1 MNLRF
6 AFRHA
11 LRESRSGWRRIG
23 LYMSS
28 ITLGVAA
35 LVAINSFR
43 GSLVGSVEQES
54 RNLLGADLRLTSNR
68 PFTEPVQA
76 IIDSAAQQYEL
87 STVTTL
93 VSMASAP
100 STGEVRL
107 IQLRATEGA
116 YPFYG
121 SVVTKPAD
129 AWARRSEGQTA
140 LVDPALL
147 THLNVGVGDSIQV
160 GNIAF
165 AIAGTLETAP
175 GGFSFRS
182 ALGPRVYIDARH
194 LDATGLL
201 QFGSMNQRQAFF
213 RIPDEKALQQFVDR
227 RHDIFRQNLVDF
239 DTAEEQGDN
248 LAEMLD
254 VLTRFL
260 ALVGL
265 TALLLGGVGVAS
277 AVHVFMRDRRH
288 TVAVLRCIGGTQRDV
303 FLAYLLQAAMLGF
316 VGAAAGAL
324 IGIGVQAALP
334 AVLKDVL
341 PFQVAFEPDIVA
353 IAAGVGIGI
362 WAASLF
368 ALLPLLE
375 IRNITP
381 LHAIRREFEPARR
394 RFDAAQITA
403 FAALLI
409 SMVAISV
416 WQAGQLLPGLAFAG
430 ALLGTLVLLWL
441 TALLLIRATRRL
453 LPRQAPYVVRQGISS
468 LFRPQNQTIAVM
480 LGLGFGVFLLSTM
493 YVVQKN
499 LLGWLNIENRATQPN
514 LVAFDI
520 QTDQVDG
527 VRERITQNSG
537 IPAELTPIVTARI
550 ARINGRT
557 SAEIMSDTTARRV
570 EPWALRREYR
580 HTYRDSL
587 TSSENVIAGK
597 FFDGSTTAAQS
608 PAEIS
613 VETDV
618 AESLNVKL
626 GDRIT
631 WDVGGIEIETRIT
644 SLRRVD
650 WARFATNFF
659 VVFPP
664 GVLDRAPQTWVAL
677 ARVDGDSTRGIV
689 QRDLVAANPN
699 VSVIDVAQVQ
709 RALEDIVGKVT
720 LAVRFMALFS
730 ILAGIIVLIGAIAT
744 SRFQR
749 LRESV
754 LLKTIGATHA
764 QITGILLVEYIALG
778 LLAGLTGL
786 LLASIAGWAL
796 TTFFFELQFV
806 LPVLPLM
813 GLWISVAGLAV
824 VVGLVN
830 SRDLL
835 RRPPLAVLRE
845 SGE

>member
-1 MNLRF
+1 MSLRF
-6 AFRHA
+6 ALTHA

-28 ITLGVAA
+28 ITIGVAA

-43 GSLVGSVEQES
+43 GSLVGSVAQES
-54 RNLLGADLRLTSNR
+54 RNLLGADLRLSSNR

-76 IIDSAAQQYEL
+76 IIDSAAQKYEL

-100 STGEVRL
+100 STGSVRL
-107 IQLRATEGA
+107 VQLRAIEGG

-121 SVVTKPAD
+121 GAVTEPAD
-129 AWARRSEGQTA
+129 AWERRNEGRNA

-147 THLNVGVGDSIQV
+147 THLAITPGDSIQI
-160 GNIAF
+160 GNASF
-165 AIAGTLETAP
+165 AVTGTLETAP

-182 ALGPRVYIDARH
+182 ALGPRVYIDAQH

-213 RIPDEKALQQFVDR
+213 RISDEKELQRFVDQ

-239 DTAEEQGDN
+239 DTAEEQSDN
-248 LAEMLD
+248 LAEILD
-254 VLTRFL
+254 NLTRFL

-277 AVHVFMRDRRH
+277 AVHVFIRDKRH
-288 TVAVLRCIGGTQRDV
+288 TVAVLRCIGGTQREV
-303 FLAYLLQAAMLGF
+303 FLAYLLQAAMLGLA
-316 VGAAAGAL
+316 GAAAGAL

-334 AVLKDVL
+334 ALLRNVL
-341 PFQVAFEPDIVA
+341 PFPVTFELDVMA
-353 IAAGVGIGI
+353 IAAGVAIGI
-362 WAASLF
+362 WVASLF
-368 ALLPLLE
+368 ALLPLLS

-381 LHAIRREFEPARR
+381 LHALRREFEPEKR
-394 RFDAAQITA
+394 RFDGAQIA
-403 FAALLI
+403 ANLALLA
-409 SMVAISV
+409 SMVGISV

-430 ALLGTLVLLWL
+430 ALLGTLLLLWL
-441 TALLLIRATRRL
+441 TALLLIRAMRRFM
-453 LPRQAPYVVRQGISS
+453 PRNGAFVVRQGISS

-493 YVVQKN
+493 YLVQRN
-499 LLGWLNIENRATQPN
+499 LLGWLNIENSATQPN

-520 QTDQVDG
+520 QTDQVDP
-527 VRERITQNSG
+527 VRDIIAQSSDV
-537 IPAELTPIVTARI
+537 PVDVTPIVTARI

-557 SAEIMSDTTARRV
+557 AAEIMADTTGRRV
-570 EPWALRREYR
+570 EGWALRREYR

-587 TSSENVIAGK
+587 TSSETLLAGT
-597 FFDGSTTAAQS
+597 FFGKTAGAAQS

-613 VETDV
+613 VETDL

-626 GDRIT
+626 GDHIT

-664 GVLDRAPQTWVAL
+664 GVLDRAPQNWVAL
-677 ARVDGDSTRGIV
+677 ARVDGDSIRGIV

-699 VSVIDVAQVQ
+699 VSVIDVTQVQ
-709 RALEDIVGKVT
+709 RALEDIVGKAT

-730 ILAGIIVLIGAIAT
+730 ILAGIVVLIGAIST

-754 LLKTIGATHA
+754 LLKTIGATHS
-764 QITGILLVEYIALG
+764 QITGILLVEYLALG

-786 LLASIAGWAL
+786 LLASVAGWGL
-796 TTFFFELQFV
+796 TKFFFKLKFA
-806 LPVLPLM
+806 LPIMPM
-813 GLWISVAGLAV
+813 FGLWIAVAALAV
-824 VVGLVN
+824 IVGLVN

-835 RRPPLAVLRE
+835 RKPPLAVLRE